1 MRLSKIVP
9 VNQKLNHPKNK
20 IDMKKNNGILLACLF
35 AIIITMSSC
44 EVMGDLVQFGV
55 GIGIFIVIAIIAI
68 IYWISRK
75 FKKIIAAIIL
85 GIFHRSIL
93 QLYCL
98 GFYIK
103 F

>member
-9 VNQKLNHPKNK
+9 VNQKLNHQKNK
-20 IDMKKNNGILLACLF
+20 IDMKKNNGILLAFLF

-55 GIGIFIVIAIIAI
+55 WIGVIIVIAIIAI

-75 FKKIIAAIIL
+75 FKK
-85 GIFHRSIL
+85 
-93 QLYCL
+93 
-98 GFYIK
+98 
-103 F
+103 